1 MIRRPPIST
10 RTDTLFP
17 YTTLFRSTVVQPS
30 LILPSNFATAKQSQ
44 LSQELRLASPTGGA
58 FDYVVGGFY
67 FKQLKSGSIDQKI
80 RLRANGFQQQNHLIF
95 AAADNAN
102 YALFGEGNFNPTSD
116 QTLIAGARWTKFRSE
131 ERRVGKEGV

>member
-80 RLRANGFQQQNHLIF
+80 RLR
-95 AAADNAN
+95 
-102 YALFGEGNFNPTSD
+102 
-116 QTLIAGARWTKFRSE
+116 SE
-131 ERRVGKEGV
+131 EHTSELQSLMRISYAVFCLKKKN

>member
-1 MIRRPPIST
+1 M
-10 RTDTLFP
+10 RTSITAYRDYYIEAET
-17 YTTLFRSTVVQPS
+17 TVVQPS

-95 AAADNAN
+95 ADADNAN
-102 YALFGEGNFNPTSD
+102 YARTIGRLHVGNPVNNA
-116 QTLIAGARWTKFRSE
+116 QL
-131 ERRVGKEGV
+131 VGRHVID